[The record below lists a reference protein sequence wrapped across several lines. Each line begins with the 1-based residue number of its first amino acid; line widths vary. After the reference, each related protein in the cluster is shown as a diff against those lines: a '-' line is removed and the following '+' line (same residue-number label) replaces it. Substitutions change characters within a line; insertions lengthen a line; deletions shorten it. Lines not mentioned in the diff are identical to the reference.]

1 MSLPLSGI
9 RVLDLT
15 SVIMGPYATQILADL
30 GADVITVE
38 EPGGTLSRVMTDGPH
53 PQLSGLALNLLRNKR
68 NVVLNLKMP
77 AGREA
82 LDRLLRRSDVFVTN
96 LRPSALARLGLT
108 YAEVSA
114 NAPAIIYCQAQGWP
128 LDSPRADDPAY
139 DDIIQAATG
148 LPDAELRAR
157 GSAQFAPTIL
167 ADKVCGLTIAYAI
180 LAALVGRSA
189 TGAGRH
195 VEVPMVDAM
204 TSFMLVE
211 HGAGAIGVP
220 PQSPAGYRRVLVPQR
235 RPQPTRDGWV
245 SVLPYSREN
254 YHALF
259 RAGGRED
266 LIGDERVRSARARV
280 RNAGDLYEIVGQIV
294 ATQTTSHWL
303 EFCAGAGIP
312 ASAVP
317 TLDELVEGLPVA
329 THPVAGR
336 YHVSPQPVRLNDA
349 AEPTVRRPAA
359 LPGEHT
365 REILGEVGLAEQLV
379 AAVLAEAGSP
389 TRHRREPQP
398 KETT

>member
-1 MSLPLSGI
+1 VSLPLSGI
-9 RVLDLT
+9 RILDLT
-15 SVIMGPYATQILADL
+15 SVIMGPYATQIMADL

-96 LRPSALARLGLT
+96 VRPSALARLGLT

-114 NAPAIIYCQAQGWP
+114 IAPEIIYCQAQGWP

-148 LPDAELRAR
+148 LPDAALRAR
-157 GSAQFAPTIL
+157 GDAEFAPTIL
-167 ADKVCGLTIAYAI
+167 ADKVCGLTMAYAI

-189 TGAGRH
+189 TGVGRH
-195 VEVPMVDAM
+195 IEVPMVDAM
-204 TSFMLVE
+204 TGFMLVE

-235 RPQPTRDGWV
+235 RPQRTRDGWV
-245 SVLPYSREN
+245 SVLPYSRDN
-254 YHALF
+254 YHDLF

-266 LIGDERVRSARARV
+266 LVGDERVRSARARV
-280 RNAGDLYEIVGQIV
+280 RNAGELYEIVAQIV
-294 ATQTTSHWL
+294 ATQTTSYWL
-303 EFCAGAGIP
+303 QFCARASIP

-317 TLDELVEGLPVA
+317 TLDELVEGLPVV
-329 THPVAGR
+329 THPVAGQYR
-336 YHVSPQPVRLNDA
+336 VSPQPVRLNDA
-349 AEPTVRRPAA
+349 PEPTVRRPAA

-365 REILGEVGLAEQLV
+365 REVLDEAGAAEQLV
-379 AAVLAEAGSP
+379 QAVLAETGSP
-389 TRHRREPQP
+389 TRRRREPQP